1 MIKDKTCSNCG
12 AAFKCGAT
20 EPSGTCW
27 CTALPNVVP
36 ITEGAGCLC
45 PHCLSVKIKQIEH
58 AKADIKQQD
67 K

>member
-1 MIKDKTCSNCG
+1 
-12 AAFKCGAT
+12 
-20 EPSGTCW
+20 
-27 CTALPNVVP
+27 VVP